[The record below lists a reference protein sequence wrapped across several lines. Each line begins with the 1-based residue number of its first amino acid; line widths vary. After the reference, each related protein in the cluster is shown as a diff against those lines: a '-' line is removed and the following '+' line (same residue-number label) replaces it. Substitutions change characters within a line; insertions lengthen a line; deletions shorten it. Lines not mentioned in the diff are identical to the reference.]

1 MNGTWKISGGTIAIA
16 TFAAVTASALAADKI
31 PIGFSQGTM
40 ESSWRVNMVEGNKKY
55 AEANLPDV
63 DLIVTN
69 GENNASKQVSDV
81 ESLIAQ
87 GVKVLIL
94 SPVTADAL
102 TPVVKQ
108 AMDAGIPV
116 LTLDR
121 KVNTPVTVHI
131 GADNVLIGKTAGEFV
146 CTALEG
152 KGNVIEIQGTAGA
165 SATVDRHDAFHAVL
179 AEKCPDVK
187 VVADQVANY
196 VREPAIKFMEDM
208 LQRFPSGEIDLV
220 YAHNDDMALGAVTA
234 LEAAGRLNE
243 VKVVGIDGE
252 NAAYDAIK
260 AGKMVATFTYHFVA
274 PEGVQYGYKVAKG
287 ETLPAEIVLPTHQ
300 VDQTNVDQ
308 WLGKGF

>member
-1 MNGTWKISGGTIAIA
+1 MGMKHL
-16 TFAAVTASALAADKI
+16 AAAASAVAFTAAGLGTGWAQDKI
-31 PIGFSQGTM
+31 KIGFSQGTM

-63 DLIVTN
+63 ELIVTN
-69 GENNASKQVSDV
+69 GENQASKQVTDV
-81 ESLIAQ
+81 ESLISQ
-87 GVKVLIL
+87 GVKTLII

-116 LTLDR
+116 VTLDR
-121 KVNTPVTVHI
+121 KVNTDVTLHI
-131 GADNVLIGKTAGEFV
+131 GADNLLIGKTAGEFV
-146 CTALEG
+146 CTTLGG

-165 SATVDRHDAFHAVL
+165 SATVDRHDAFHKVL

-208 LQRFPSGEIDLV
+208 LQRFKPGEIQLV

-234 LEAAGRLNE
+234 LEAANRLSE

-287 ETLPAEIVLPTHQ
+287 EKLDKEIVLPTHQ
-300 VDQTNVDQ
+300 VDATNVDQ
-308 WLGKGF
+308 WIGKGF

>member
-1 MNGTWKISGGTIAIA
+1 MKRTLKVLNVAIGA
-16 TFAAVTASALAADKI
+16 AGFAGFAAVALAADKI

-87 GVKVLIL
+87 GVKVLII

-116 LTLDR
+116 VTLDR
-121 KVNTPVTVHI
+121 KVNTDVTVHI

-146 CTALEG
+146 CETLGGE
-152 KGNVIEIQGTAGA
+152 GNVIEIQGTAGA

-179 AEKCPDVK
+179 AEKCPGVT

-208 LQRFPSGEIDLV
+208 LQRFGPGEIDLV

-234 LEAAGRLNE
+234 LEAAGRLDE

-260 AGKMVATFTYHFVA
+260 EGKMVATFTYHFVA
-274 PEGVQYGYKVAKG
+274 PEGVQYGYQVAKG
-287 ETLPAEIVLPTHQ
+287 EVLPKEIVLPTHQ
-300 VDQTNVDQ
+300 VDATNVGDF
-308 WLGKGF
+308 LGKGF

>member
-1 MNGTWKISGGTIAIA
+1 MKRTLKVLNAAFGAAGFAG
-16 TFAAVTASALAADKI
+16 FAAVALAADKI

-87 GVKVLIL
+87 GVKVLII

-116 LTLDR
+116 VTLDR
-121 KVNTPVTVHI
+121 KVNTDVTVHI

-146 CTALEG
+146 CETLGGE
-152 KGNVIEIQGTAGA
+152 GNVIEIQGTAGA

-179 AEKCPDVK
+179 AEKCPGVK

-208 LQRFPSGEIDLV
+208 LQRFGPGEIDLV

-234 LEAAGRLNE
+234 LEAAGRLDE

-260 AGKMVATFTYHFVA
+260 EGKMVATFTYHFVA
-274 PEGVQYGYKVAKG
+274 PEGVQYGYQVAKG
-287 ETLPAEIVLPTHQ
+287 EVLPKEIVLPTHQ
-300 VDQTNVDQ
+300 VDATNVGDF
-308 WLGKGF
+308 LGKGF